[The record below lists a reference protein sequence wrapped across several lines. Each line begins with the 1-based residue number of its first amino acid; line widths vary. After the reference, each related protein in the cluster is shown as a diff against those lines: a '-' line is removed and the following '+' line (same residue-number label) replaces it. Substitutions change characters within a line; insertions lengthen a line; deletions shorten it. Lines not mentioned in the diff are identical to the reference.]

1 MQNVDGKFFSKDMTE
16 RARKDASFW
25 HDYKFVNPVTKKIQ
39 VKDNYCESLG
49 STMVC
54 AGVDRP

>member
-1 MQNVDGKFFSKDMTE
+1 MTE